1 MIDSWPVVEV
11 DSFAH
16 PLSEVVAV
24 AAMMA
29 AAPILKSLD
38 LGAIFVTIFNFFL
51 QFRTGW

>member
-1 MIDSWPVVEV
+1 VIDSWPVVEV

-29 AAPILKSLD
+29 AAPIFRARVN
-38 LGAIFVTIFNFFL
+38 AIFN
-51 QFRTGW
+51 